1 MAFALLVGTFCA
13 VSTDADATTSRKAR
27 ETLKQPRVTLQQTSA
42 RSVKP
47 TTLKLHA
54 GRRTAAA
61 STHESFATPI
71 SCVPYARSVTG
82 LDITG
87 NAYTWWASAAGL
99 YARGHKPERGAVLS
113 FKSSGGMRLGHVAV
127 VSRVVSAR
135 EILVD
140 HANWEG
146 PGIRK
151 GTVMR
156 GVSVIDVSPQND
168 WTEVRVQI
176 GRSDEAYG
184 RVYPTNGFIFNRA
197 PNALR
202 MAATSGDFEEVAEA
216 PLQAGAHAEHMA
228 EAVRSLNLD
237 AAR

>member
-1 MAFALLVGTFCA
+1 M
-13 VSTDADATTSRKAR
+13 
-27 ETLKQPRVTLQQTSA
+27 TLQQTAA
-42 RSVKP
+42 RSVKSQ
-47 TTLKLHA
+47 TLKLHA
-54 GRRTAAA
+54 GRRDATFFAPAQQ
-61 STHESFATPI
+61 SFATPI
-71 SCVPYARSVTG
+71 SCVPYARAVSG
-82 LDITG
+82 MDITG
-87 NAYTWWASAAGL
+87 NAYTWWASAAGV
-99 YARGHKPERGAVLS
+99 YARGPKPERGAVLS

-127 VSRVVSAR
+127 VSRIVDAR

-151 GTVMR
+151 GTVMH
-156 GVSVIDVSPQND
+156 GVSVIDVSPRND

-184 RVYPTNGFIFNRA
+184 RIYPTNGFIFNRA
-197 PNALR
+197 PNTLR
-202 MAATSGDFEEVAEA
+202 MVSAGGDFDEVAEA